1 MPKRIFFKE
10 FFNNRD
16 VQAVIKTV
24 LGSIIYSLAVVWL
37 LDFGVLCGG
46 ITGIS
51 QLIARF
57 IGLVWGKSI
66 SLGLFVFGLNIPL
79 LILGWKH
86 ISKKFAF

>member
-1 MPKRIFFKE
+1 MPKKNLFSKN

-37 LDFGVLCGG
+37 VDFGGFFAGG

-66 SLGLFVFGLNIPL
+66 SLGLFVFGLNIPY
-79 LILGWKH
+79 
-86 ISKKFAF
+86 